1 MAPAPHHLGCME
13 LGLCSQTEC
22 FIEQPHIQ
30 KLEWEKKFWSKG
42 QGDFSWREILVDVKF
57 EYMF

>member
-1 MAPAPHHLGCME
+1 MVCVPKQCL
-13 LGLCSQTEC
+13 
-22 FIEQPHIQ
+22 IEQSHIQ